1 MLALLRP
8 AEGGRVSGHRTAQAA
23 LDAAGVQLA
32 LGLREE
38 ERGESVE
45 LADVDV
51 DRADRLAAAALE
63 RLLAATSRPTPC
75 RCERPLLDRDEW
87 DGALHCVRCGREV
100 AP

>member
-1 MLALLRP
+1 
-8 AEGGRVSGHRTAQAA
+8 VSGGHRTAQAA

-51 DRADRLAAAALE
+51 DRADRLAEAALE

-75 RCERPLLDRDEW
+75 RCERPLIDRRDRGGER
-87 DGALHCVRCGREV
+87 HCVRCGREV
-100 AP
+100 SDGS